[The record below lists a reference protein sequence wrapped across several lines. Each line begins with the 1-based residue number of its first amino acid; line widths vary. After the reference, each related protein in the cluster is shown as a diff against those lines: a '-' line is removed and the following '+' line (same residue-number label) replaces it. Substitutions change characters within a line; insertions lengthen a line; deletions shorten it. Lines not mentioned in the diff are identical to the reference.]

1 MTFWD
6 HQQGS
11 DCGDYSILGE
21 GVSWTLKEEGDFTKE
36 GNPLG
41 YLLGTWYM
49 LGDRSVMEKGSVKET
64 V

>member
-1 MTFWD
+1 METT
-6 HQQGS
+6 G
-11 DCGDYSILGE
+11 ILGE
-21 GVSWTLKEEGDFTKE
+21 GVSWTLKDEGDFTKE

-41 YLLGTWYM
+41 YLLGTWHM